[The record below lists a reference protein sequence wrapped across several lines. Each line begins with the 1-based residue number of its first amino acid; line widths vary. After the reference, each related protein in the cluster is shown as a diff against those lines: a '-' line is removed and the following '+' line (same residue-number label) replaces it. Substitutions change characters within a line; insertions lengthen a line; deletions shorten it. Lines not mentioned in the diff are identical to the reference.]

1 MSPLA
6 RIAAIARNT
15 LLEALRQRVLNVI
28 LVFGLVV
35 LAGANLFSEFSFDD
49 QFKFIKDYC
58 LGVMSL
64 IGVIMAIVAVAQL
77 LPAEMEGR
85 TIFTILSKPVRRWEF
100 LMGKYL
106 GVAAMLLLTLLL
118 MAAVSAAVL
127 FAQERAL
134 AADARAGLARATD
147 PQAVEAAKAS
157 LAKIAA
163 AARDPWLL
171 AAVTLVTVK
180 VLLVAGIAL
189 AISTIATSMMFTVVV
204 TSLIYIAGHLES
216 TARAV
221 WLDPTQPA
229 GPAAKAFLAIVS
241 ILIPDLGVFNLI
253 DEIVVGNTV
262 TIAYLLKALAYAGGC
277 LTVVLLVACALFE
290 SREL

>member
-1 MSPLA
+1 MSLLT

-35 LAGANLFSEFSFDD
+35 LAGANLFKEFSFDD

-77 LPAEMEGR
+77 LPSEIEGR

-106 GVAAMLLLTLLL
+106 GVASMLVLTLLL
-118 MAAVSAAVL
+118 MTAVSAAVL
-127 FAQERAL
+127 FAQEHSLITDSRE
-134 AADARAGLARATD
+134 GLARATD
-147 PQAVEAAKAS
+147 PQAAEAARAS
-157 LAKIAA
+157 LAKITAA
-163 AARDPWLL
+163 AHDPWLL
-171 AAVTLVTVK
+171 AAVLLVAVK
-180 VLLVAGIAL
+180 VLLVAAIAL

-216 TARAV
+216 TARGV

-229 GPAAKAFLAIVS
+229 GPLAKVFLAIVS
-241 ILIPDLGVFNLI
+241 ILVPDMSVFNLI
-253 DEIVVGNTV
+253 DEIVLGNTV
-262 TIAYLLKALAYAGGC
+262 TAAYCLKALSYAGGC
-277 LTVVLLVACALFE
+277 LVVVLLVACALFE

>member
-1 MSPLA
+1 MSLLA

-28 LVFGLVV
+28 LIFGLVV
-35 LAGANLFSEFSFDD
+35 LAGANLFKEFSFDD

-64 IGVIMAIVAVAQL
+64 IGVIMAIVAVAQM

-106 GVAAMLLLTLLL
+106 GVAAMLLLTLGL
-118 MAAVSAAVL
+118 MTAVSAAVL
-127 FAQERAL
+127 FAQEHAL
-134 AADARAGLARATD
+134 SAEARDGLARATD
-147 PQAVEAAKAS
+147 PRAAEAARAS

-171 AAVTLVTVK
+171 AAVAFVAVK
-180 VLLVAGIAL
+180 VLLVAAVAL
-189 AISTIATSMMFTVVV
+189 AVSAIATSMMFTVVV
-204 TSLIYIAGHLES
+204 TSLIHIAGHLQS
-216 TARAV
+216 TAREV
-221 WLDPTQPA
+221 WLDPAQPA
-229 GPAAKAFLAIVS
+229 GPVAKVFLALVS
-241 ILIPDLGVFNLI
+241 ILIPDMSVFNLV
-253 DEIVVGNTV
+253 DEIVLGNTI
-262 TIAYLLKALAYAGGC
+262 TAAYCLRAMSYAGGC
-277 LTVVLLVACALFE
+277 LLVVLLVACALFE